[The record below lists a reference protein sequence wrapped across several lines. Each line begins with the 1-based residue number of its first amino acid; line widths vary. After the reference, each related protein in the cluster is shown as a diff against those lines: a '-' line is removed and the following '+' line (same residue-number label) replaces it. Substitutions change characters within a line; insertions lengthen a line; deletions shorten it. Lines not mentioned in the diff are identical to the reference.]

1 VTRVDDALLRE
12 HRKHR
17 LDVYEGAAPIYNV
30 VSSDN
35 CQKLTLKLS
44 KTRDEPR
51 GMYMTTLLYFVNNA
65 HGFYQTVPWCSY
77 MEETKLCHF
86 TAELLIIAHL
96 FALNNEHCFVT
107 VKLMHVHFIMV
118 VVA

>member
-1 VTRVDDALLRE
+1 MKE

-44 KTRDEPR
+44 KTKDESR
-51 GMYMTTLLYFVNNA
+51 GKYLMLSCYN
-65 HGFYQTVPWCSY
+65 
-77 MEETKLCHF
+77 K
-86 TAELLIIAHL
+86 IAHICNYDNSL
-96 FALNNEHCFVT
+96 IEKKIVLP
-107 VKLMHVHFIMV
+107 L
-118 VVA
+118 